1 PVSAVLA
8 LVSGPFQRLAAPS
21 RERLGKDAPAPPTE
35 FVGRFESE
43 EVIDTVSRTTRPTGH
58 LQVRAEG
65 RGGERAYYAF
75 WRDEHGVRSAKC
87 LGPAHV
93 RDSGRPPA
101 PPPPPRARPGRPAPP
116 PRPTPEHL
124 TPKDAEEQ
132 LDAIL
137 SELASEIEDCD

>member
-1 PVSAVLA
+1 M
-8 LVSGPFQRLAAPS
+8 
-21 RERLGKDAPAPPTE
+21 
-35 FVGRFESE
+35 
-43 EVIDTVSRTTRPTGH
+43 SRTTRPTGH

-75 WRDEHGVRSAKC
+75 WRDEHGMRSAKC

-93 RDSGRPPA
+93 RDSGRRTA
-101 PPPPPRARPGRPAPP
+101 RGAIIWRAGDG

-124 TPKDAEEQ
+124 TPKDAQEQ

-137 SELASEIEDCD
+137 SELAGDIEDRVEQIGRAHV